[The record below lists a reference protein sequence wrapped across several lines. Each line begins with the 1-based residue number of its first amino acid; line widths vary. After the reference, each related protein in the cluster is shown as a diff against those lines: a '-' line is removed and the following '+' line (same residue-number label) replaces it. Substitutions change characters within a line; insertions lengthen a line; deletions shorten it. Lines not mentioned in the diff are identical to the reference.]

1 MDNKTT
7 VKKEEV
13 RQEMPKTKVATAEKA
28 EPKKDTKPTPTPK
41 PEAKKP
47 LTLASL
53 QKEVEALRQAVQDH
67 TQLIADLQSML
78 ALKRKPT
85 LNSKV
90 QIKDK
95 QTGKVYPSKNNCY
108 KSLLKA
114 GELKDLVDK
123 GIFGLQPEKNTFG
136 WYALVRALPD
146 RFEEIKPA
154 TEQEHIDDS
163 GNPTRLPSNKG
174 SRAGSKESL

>member
-1 MDNKTT
+1 MENKTT
-7 VKKEEV
+7 IKKEKTEV
-13 RQEMPKTKVATAEKA
+13 EAPKVKVITVEK
-28 EPKKDTKPTPTPK
+28 PKSKEDIKPTSTPK

-47 LTLASL
+47 MTLSSL
-53 QKEVEALRQAVQDH
+53 QKELEALKQTVQDH
-67 TQLIADLQSML
+67 TQMIAELQSEL
-78 ALKRKPT
+78 SRKRRPT
-85 LNSKV
+85 INSKV
-90 QIKDK
+90 QIRDK

-123 GIFGLQPEKNTFG
+123 GIFGSNPEKNTFG

-154 TEQEHIDDS
+154 EEKTKEH
-163 GNPTRLPSNKG
+163 
-174 SRAGSKESL
+174 